1 MCAATNPKH
10 RRRCVTQYLVDH
22 VQAQSVCA
30 GEFLSQVR
38 RMENELS
45 CKLAHV
51 RCLRETM
58 PSGLRTGA
66 WRGGDISDPTGRNA
80 LCIAELQQEID
91 ALYRQ
96 VHKKRSEI
104 SRVIRRLPNTRAR
117 SLMEMRYLSGLGWER
132 IAESLCITPRSAL
145 RLHQK
150 ALHTVDVLLL
160 EKQA

>member
-1 MCAATNPKH
+1 
-10 RRRCVTQYLVDH
+10 VTPYLVDR
-22 VQAQSVCA
+22 VQAQSVYA
-30 GEFLSQVR
+30 GAFLSQVR

-51 RCLRETM
+51 RCLREAL
-58 PSGLRTGA
+58 PGGLQTGA
-66 WRGGDISDPTGRNA
+66 WRGGEISDPTGRNA

-91 ALYRQ
+91 ALYQQ
-96 VHKKRSEI
+96 VRKKRMEI
-104 SRVIRRLPNTRAR
+104 ARVVNRLPNTRAR

-150 ALHTVDVLLL
+150 ALRSVDALLM
-160 EKQA
+160 EKDA